1 MTSQKNDVEIVLTTD
16 APVAVRDVILKNI
29 HDANVKA
36 LGPMDM
42 QMLRLVLQGPDGK
55 PLGGLWGRT
64 SYRWLFVELLAVPDS
79 LRARGLGTELLR
91 RAEAEARRR
100 GCMGAWL
107 DTFSAD
113 SRRLYER
120 CGFKVI
126 GEIPDYPPGNTRVF
140 MTKRWDGPLT

>member
-1 MTSQKNDVEIVLTTD
+1 MPKAKTAQKDVEIVLSTD

-29 HDANVKA
+29 HEANVKA

-42 QMLRLVLQGPDGK
+42 QRLRLVLQGPDGT

-64 SYRWLFVELLAVPDS
+64 SYRWLFIELLAVPES
-79 LRARGLGTELLR
+79 LRGRGLGTELMQ

-107 DTFSAD
+107 DTFSAE

-120 CGFKVI
+120 CGFEVFGGI
-126 GEIPDYPPGNTRVF
+126 ADYPPGNTRVF
-140 MTKRWDGPLT
+140 MTKRWDT

>member
-1 MTSQKNDVEIVLTTD
+1 MTEQKDVEIMLTTD
-16 APVAVRDVILKNI
+16 APVAVRDVILENI

-42 QMLRLVLQGPDGK
+42 QALRLVLQGDDGK

-64 SYRWLFVELLAVPDS
+64 SYRWLFIELLAVPDS
-79 LRARGLGTELLR
+79 LRGRGLGTELLR

-107 DTFSAD
+107 DTFTAD
-113 SRRLYER
+113 ARRLYER

-140 MTKRWDGPLT
+140 MTKRWDK